1 MLAWLVAAAIAP
13 ADPLP
18 AAPLAEARHAIE
30 VGRLDQARLMI
41 GKAVAAGSRG
51 PAVDRLLADL
61 AFASGRMSD
70 AAGRYAALAAEGI
83 ADIQVVERAGLAALR
98 SGDLAAARMWI
109 EKATARPDASWVAWN
124 ALGVLADRRRDFAE
138 ADRGY
143 AKAAELAPD
152 EAEIANNL
160 GWSLLMR
167 GEWEAA
173 VVKLERAHRLDPR
186 SKRIANNLELA
197 RAAVAEDLP
206 VRRSGESDEDWSA
219 RLNDAGVVARL
230 RGDTPRA
237 VAAFTRALEA
247 RSVWFERA
255 ANNLEIVRASQ

>member
-1 MLAWLVAAAIAP
+1 MIAWLVAAAIAP
-13 ADPLP
+13 AEPLP

-61 AFASGRMSD
+61 AFASGRMGD
-70 AAGRYAALAAEGI
+70 AAGRYAALAGED

-98 SGDLAAARMWI
+98 SGDLAAARTWI
-109 EKATARPDASWVAWN
+109 EKATGRSDASWVAWN
-124 ALGVLADRRRDFAE
+124 ALGVLADHRRDFAE
-138 ADRGY
+138 TDRGY

-173 VVKLERAHRLDPR
+173 VVQHERAPGLNPAL
-186 SKRIANNLELA
+186 KRIANNLELA

-206 VRRSGESDEDWSA
+206 RRRSGESDEDWSA
-219 RLNDAGVVARL
+219 RLNDAGVIARL
-230 RGDTPRA
+230 RGDTARA
-237 VAAFTRALEA
+237 VAAFTRAIEA